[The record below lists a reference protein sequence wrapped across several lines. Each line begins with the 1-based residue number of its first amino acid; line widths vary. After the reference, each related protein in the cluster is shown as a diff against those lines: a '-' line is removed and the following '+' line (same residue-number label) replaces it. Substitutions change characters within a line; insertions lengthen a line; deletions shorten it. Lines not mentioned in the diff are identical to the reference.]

1 MDRSLLE
8 YLPEHMRIYREMQ
21 EITGQEENEIKGI
34 YEALESISKNSFI
47 EDAEEWGIAKYEGI
61 LGLYPES
68 GSDLE
73 SRRFRV
79 KAALLDY
86 SGYTL
91 FSLKK
96 YLTSILGADGYILE
110 LNNQEYEITV
120 KIIIRER
127 DKYDIIASY
136 LEKNIPANMVI
147 RAYIDCNHNSWLTIY
162 RHSELKSKTHKQMKE
177 EVLQNE

>member
-68 GSDLE
+68 SSDLE

-96 YLTSILGADGYILE
+96 YLTSILGTDGYILE

-177 EVLQNE
+177 EAMIYE

>member
-127 DKYDIIASY
+127 DKYDIVASY
-136 LEKNIPANMVI
+136 LEKNIPANMII
-147 RAYIDCNHNSWLTIY
+147 RAHIDCNHNSWLTIY
-162 RHSELKSKTHKQMKE
+162 RHSELKSKTHKQMKDE
-177 EVLQNE
+177 AMIYE